1 MAARARILLPA
12 VIRRGVAF
20 DVRTLVGHAME
31 TGYRRDADGRMLP
44 RDIIRRMEA
53 KLDGEHVFSADFHPA
68 IAANPFVEFPLVVQ
82 AGGVLEVRWSGDN
95 GFEHVETVTL
105 VVA

>member
-1 MAARARILLPA
+1 MAVRARIQLPP

-44 RDIIRRMEA
+44 RDIIRRMDVR
-53 KLDGEHVFSADFHPA
+53 LDGERVFAAEFHPA
-68 IAANPFVEFPLVVQ
+68 VAANPFVEFPLVLQ
-82 AGGVLEVRWSGDN
+82 RGGLLEVRWSGDN
-95 GFEHVETVTL
+95 GFEHAEAVTL
-105 VVA
+105 VVT